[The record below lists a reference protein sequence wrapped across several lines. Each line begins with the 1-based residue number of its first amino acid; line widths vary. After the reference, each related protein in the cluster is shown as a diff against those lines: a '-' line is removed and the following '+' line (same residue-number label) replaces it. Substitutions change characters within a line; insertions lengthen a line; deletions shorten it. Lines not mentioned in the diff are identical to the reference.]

1 MSFTVHIWS
10 SNVRPRVCHYQASLR
25 ALLCHKTES
34 CCNLQIYSTVEHLF
48 RLQSACQLI
57 LHSPVDV
64 SWTNECWIIIRNEKR
79 YFLFCFLFFLIRKY
93 SKIILKLMFPSSQ
106 SPWQG
111 VLIKWHCLGKY
122 IIFKCYPEQHDT
134 KLGDHAGHMH
144 PHLSCKSLHLSCS
157 YLKCFWQS
165 WLGSAS

>member
-122 IIFKCYPEQHDT
+122 IIFKCYPEQHVSNMT
-134 KLGDHAGHMH
+134 
-144 PHLSCKSLHLSCS
+144 
-157 YLKCFWQS
+157 QS
-165 WLGSAS
+165 WETMQATCTLTWAVSHFISAAHTWNVFGRAD